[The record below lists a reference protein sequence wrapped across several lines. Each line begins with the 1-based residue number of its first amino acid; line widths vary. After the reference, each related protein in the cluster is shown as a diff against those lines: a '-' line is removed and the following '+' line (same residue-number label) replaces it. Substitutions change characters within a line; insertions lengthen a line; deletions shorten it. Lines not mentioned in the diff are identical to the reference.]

1 MKYFVNYDFHMITKA
16 EKKPKAIQKN
26 RRYDHSFSEW
36 TEVNKETYE
45 KMFTIY
51 WEEAENF

>member
-16 EKKPKAIQKN
+16 EEKPKAIQKN

-45 KMFTIY
+45 KMFRIY